1 MNFEQLFDKAKASGL
16 DSVQVFLEES
26 KQLDLEVFKGELEK
40 HQMADSRS
48 LTITGIYNG
57 KMGRYKTEVIN
68 LDNVDDW
75 IQELI
80 KSASLIESQDEV
92 FIYKGSDSYEVLEGL
107 FQEPLETTDVKDKI
121 KMVFDL
127 EEKLKARDER
137 IDISEAFYGQVRKHV
152 LLQNSKG
159 LKLEKD
165 VNSAVLGAHVVA
177 RENDDSR
184 SAFDYVQSNELGD
197 FDLEE
202 IAIKTV
208 DKAVSQLGS
217 TPIPSGKYEIIL
229 ENNASASLLAA
240 HASMFS
246 GESVQKGMSKL
257 IDKVGEKVANKL
269 ITIVDDPFRPKSP
282 KSGSFDDEGVRTD
295 FKEMVSKGKLTGY
308 LHNLKTAKKAGTE
321 STGNGF
327 RGGVSPTN
335 FYIRAGAS
343 KYDDLVKNMEKG
355 LIITDLQ
362 GTHSG
367 TNPISADFS
376 LQANGYYV
384 ENGKITKPVALITVA
399 GNYLSLLQ
407 DVEAVCDDLKMGFSF
422 IGSPSLKIKS
432 LMVSGE

>member
-1 MNFEQLFDKAKASGL
+1 MNFNQLFDKAKASGL

-26 KQLDLEVFKGELEK
+26 KQLDLEVFKGDLEE
-40 HQMADSRS
+40 HQMADSRT

-57 KMGRYKTEVIN
+57 KMGRYKTEVIDLN
-68 LDNVDDW
+68 DVDVW
-75 IQELI
+75 VKELI
-80 KSASLIESQDEV
+80 KSASLIESKDEV
-92 FIYKGSDSYEVLEGL
+92 FIYEGSDSYEELEGL
-107 FQEPLETTDVKDKI
+107 FQKSLETTDVKDKM

-127 EEKLKARDER
+127 EEKLKARDDR
-137 IDISEAFYGQVRKHV
+137 IDISEAFYGQVHKHV

-165 VNSAVLGAHVVA
+165 VNNAVLGAHVVA
-177 RENDDSR
+177 REDDDSR

-197 FDLEE
+197 FDIEE
-202 IAIKTV
+202 ISRKTV

-217 TPIPSGKYEIIL
+217 APIPSGKYEIIL
-229 ENNASASLLAA
+229 ENSASASLLAA
-240 HASMFS
+240 HVSMFS

-257 IDKVGEKVANKL
+257 INKVGDTVANEL
-269 ITIVDDPFRPKSP
+269 ITIVDDPFKPKSP
-282 KSGSFDDEGVRTD
+282 KSGAFDDEGVRTN
-295 FKEMVSKGKLTGY
+295 FKEMVSNGKLTGY
-308 LHNLKTAKKAGTE
+308 LHNLKTAKKANTE

-335 FYIRAGAS
+335 FYIQPGEA
-343 KYDDLVKNMEKG
+343 KYDNLVKDMKKG

-384 ENGKITKPVALITVA
+384 EDGKIVKPVALITVA

-407 DVEAVCDDLKMGFSF
+407 DVDAVCDDLKMGFSF
-422 IGSPSLKIKS
+422 IGSPTLKIKS
-432 LMVSGE
+432 LMVSGD